1 MRKEELRALASTF
14 SMFVLFAGFFPGGSH
29 ASTILFSDKTS
40 FELATGATPVGP
52 IPGPGSGAFVVGTL
66 TFSNVSPSSLNYTV
80 NWSTLISESFDLAI
94 NGVENFDVTSSAPL
108 YSFGFDFHEP
118 SVPFGFPDR
127 CDAPCFDSTFQI
139 TLWNGLIPVGSQ
151 PFSMPDDVLTFVGVW
166 SSDPFDRIEVRDIT
180 GTIDDEFF
188 GNFLTG
194 TRPLPEPTTLTL
206 LGVGLVALAL
216 RRRRAA
222 QHRSPL
228 LRRSR
233 SEKSALVSG

>member
-14 SMFVLFAGFFPGGSH
+14 SMFVLFAGFFPVESR

-52 IPGPGSGAFVVGTL
+52 IPQSGVPFSIGIL
-66 TFSNVSPSSLNYTV
+66 TFSNVLPSSVNANF
-80 NWSTLISESFDLAI
+80 NWSTLISENFDLAI
-94 NGVENFDVTSSAPL
+94 NGVEDFDVTSSAPL

-127 CDAPCFDSTFQI
+127 CDAPCFDSTFEI

-166 SSDPFDRIEVRDIT
+166 SSDPFDRIEIRDIT

-194 TRPLPEPTTLTL
+194 DRPLPEPATLTL
-206 LGVGLVALAL
+206 LGVGLAALAL

-222 QHRSPL
+222 
-228 LRRSR
+228 
-233 SEKSALVSG
+233 

>member
-1 MRKEELRALASTF
+1 MRKQQIRALARTLFLLVSF
-14 SMFVLFAGFFPGGSH
+14 SAFISAGAG
-29 ASTILFSDKTS
+29 ATTILVTDRTS
-40 FELATGATPVGP
+40 FALATGATPVGS
-52 IPGPGSGAFVVGTL
+52 IPQTPPGVPFSVGIL
-66 TFSNVSPSSLNYTV
+66 SFLNVLGSSVNASV
-80 NWSTLISESFDLAI
+80 NWSSLISESFDLAI
-94 NGVENFDVTSSAPL
+94 NGVENFDVTSSVPL

-118 SVPFGFPDR
+118 SIPFGFPDR

-151 PFSMPDDVLTFVGVW
+151 MFSMPDDVLTFVGVW
-166 SSDPFDRIEVRDIT
+166 SSDLFDRIEIRDIT

-206 LGVGLVALAL
+206 LGVGLVGLAL

-222 QHRSPL
+222 
-228 LRRSR
+228 
-233 SEKSALVSG
+233 